1 MILLIL
7 ANVFVYLDLQG
18 GDTEV
23 EMEGALGRGLFLVT
37 YLVAGFGAAS
47 ARLRA
52 VRQVMITLNGT

>member
-23 EMEGALGRGLFLVT
+23 EMEGALGRGFSWSPTWWRGLALP
-37 YLVAGFGAAS
+37 
-47 ARLRA
+47 
-52 VRQVMITLNGT
+52 RQD